1 MRKTDKSLGRRQFL
15 GNGLVLAA
23 GSLLPPLSSAQARR
37 VERVGLQLYTLR
49 NELSQDF
56 EGTLAK
62 VAELGYREME
72 FAGYFNRSARE
83 IRQVLDD
90 NGMSSPAAHIQ
101 LAAIRADL
109 QKEIDFAAELGQQF
123 IVVPIV
129 ANNER
134 SLDDFKRHAETL
146 NRAGEACRAAGLKM
160 GYHNHSFEFER
171 TGNQVHF
178 DMLLNETEAE
188 LVDFELDLFWI
199 TNAEVDPLPYFSN
212 HPGRFSML
220 HVKDMDNLGRM
231 APVGHGTINF
241 AEIFAQAYT
250 AGFKHYFVE
259 HDNPG
264 NGIASIASSI
274 YTVRNLRF

>member
-1 MRKTDKSLGRRQFL
+1 MRKTDKSLSRRQFL
-15 GNGLVLAA
+15 SNGLVLAA
-23 GSLLPPLSSAQARR
+23 GSLLPPLSLAQARR

-72 FAGYFNRSARE
+72 FAGYFNRSARQ

-90 NGMSSPAAHIQ
+90 NGMTCPAAHIQ

-171 TGNQVHF
+171 TGNQVHY
-178 DMLLNETEAE
+178 DVLLNETEAE

-199 TNAEVDPLPYFSN
+199 TNAQVDPLPYFSN

-241 AEIFAQAYT
+241 AEIFAQANT

>member
-23 GSLLPPLSSAQARR
+23 GSLLPPLSLAQARR

-146 NRAGEACRAAGLKM
+146 NRA
-160 GYHNHSFEFER
+160 
-171 TGNQVHF
+171 
-178 DMLLNETEAE
+178 
-188 LVDFELDLFWI
+188 
-199 TNAEVDPLPYFSN
+199 
-212 HPGRFSML
+212 
-220 HVKDMDNLGRM
+220 
-231 APVGHGTINF
+231 
-241 AEIFAQAYT
+241 
-250 AGFKHYFVE
+250 
-259 HDNPG
+259 
-264 NGIASIASSI
+264 
-274 YTVRNLRF
+274 